1 VGATKLEH
9 LDAAVAALGMQLSHE
24 EVAALEAPYVPHHI
38 AGFV

>member
-1 VGATKLEH
+1 
-9 LDAAVAALGMQLSHE
+9 MQLSHE